1 VIRLSEILSDIRTT
15 LADHSDTPGLDA
27 QVLIAQSLAKPR
39 SWVLAHPEA
48 VITDEQQAIIQANL
62 TRLKK
67 GEPLPY
73 VLGHWEFYGLDF
85 LVTADTL
92 IPRPETEL
100 LIDHAL
106 GWLRDHPSR
115 RSGLDIG
122 TGSGCIAISLARHIP
137 DLRIIAVDLS
147 FPALIIA
154 RQNALQH
161 GVLDQIDFIQ
171 ADLVLASNNRFD
183 LLCAN
188 LPYIPSDQLVQLK
201 IYGKEPRLALDGGP
215 SGLDLIRRLIEA
227 VPTLAAAGGLILFEI
242 ESSQGEPINNLAS
255 SVLPNAEV
263 KVHID
268 LAKRDRLVSIQLP

>member
-1 VIRLSEILSDIRTT
+1 MIRLSEILSDIRTT

>member
-1 VIRLSEILSDIRTT
+1 MIRLSEILSDIRTT

-227 VPTLAAAGGLILFEI
+227 VPNLAAAGGLILFEI

>member
-227 VPTLAAAGGLILFEI
+227 VPNLAAAGGLILFEI